1 MKAAIDRSNP
11 VFTNTKIVK
20 PTTITVLMTANI
32 RVKPLN
38 TLAFANK
45 NSNAYKIIPMKNS

>member
-11 VFTNTKIVK
+11 VFTNIKIVK
-20 PTTITVLMTANI
+20 PTTIIVFTTANI

-45 NSNAYKIIPMKNS
+45 NRNAYRIIPMKNS